1 MLYKTLKT
9 GAAIA
14 ALLSMTAMALAAEL
28 PDDIKQAGKLM
39 VGTERD
45 HPPMEFVDPK
55 TNELV
60 GFDVDLIQAIA
71 KHLGTKVEFVHSRF
85 EGLTPNLQSNRIN
98 LIISG
103 MYDTPKRRA
112 SFDFIDYLSA
122 GTTFYTLDANK
133 EIQQP
138 KDFCGKTVTTNRG
151 TTYPDSVK
159 KWSDEN
165 CVAAGLSAIDVITDT
180 DMASEF
186 LYLNQGRAVG
196 SVQGTEALP
205 TVLASKDGP
214 FRVVGKPFT
223 NVRIGIG
230 FNKTD
235 VELRD
240 AVLAALKEVFAS
252 GEYDTLLKKW
262 GIEAS
267 RLEAPTVNAGEA
279 P

>member
-1 MLYKTLKT
+1 MRKIGILV
-9 GAAIA
+9 
-14 ALLSMTAMALAAEL
+14 TAALAAMLITGGASAQSL
-28 PDDIKQAGKLM
+28 PQDITDSGKLM

-45 HPPMEFVDPK
+45 HPPMEFIDAK

-60 GFDVDLIQAIA
+60 GFDVDLIRAIA
-71 KHLGTKVEFVHSRF
+71 GKLGLQVEFVHSRF
-85 EGLTPNLQSNRIN
+85 EGLTPNLQSRRIN

-103 MYDTPKRRA
+103 MYDTPKRRE

-122 GTTFYTLDANK
+122 GTTFYTLDKNT
-133 EIQQP
+133 EIQEP
-138 KDFCGKTVTTNRG
+138 KDFCGKVVTTNRG

-165 CVAAGLSAIDVITDT
+165 CVAAGLPAIDVITDT

-186 LYLNQGRAVG
+186 LYLNQGRAIG
-196 SVQGTEALP
+196 SVQGTEAIP
-205 TVLASKDGP
+205 TVLASEDGP

-230 FNKTD
+230 FNKEDT
-235 VELRD
+235 ELRD
-240 AVLAALKEVFAS
+240 TIFQTLEELFKS
-252 GEYDTLLKKW
+252 GEYLKIVKKW
-262 GIEAS
+262 GLEAS
-267 RLEAPTVNAGEA
+267 VLDAPTINAGDA